1 MVADMQLS
9 IQRKDI
15 RNFQYWV
22 IVYKYKSQEERH
34 YKGYVHYPV
43 RIKLYL
49 TSAGDI
55 VIG

>member
-1 MVADMQLS
+1 MQLS